1 MAVRTTMDALISL
14 VRTMIADPAGSSP
27 QFADQDI
34 QNRLDESRQ
43 DLRYLLLTV
52 GPSIVNTA
60 STGNVAE
67 VIFADYY
74 SDGFQWWEAD
84 CVIQGYSGGAAW
96 IVLTATTSDYI
107 TGHWTYESNVFT
119 SGTAP
124 GQFPPLFI
132 TGKVYDPNSAAADL
146 LEFWAASLAG
156 NFAFSADGQSFHPE
170 MVMAGKLKMADY
182 YRRRAKPRM
191 AKMVRTDVAYAGE
204 NTHDQDLLKGIY

>member
-1 MAVRTTMDALISL
+1 MAVRSTMDGLITL
-14 VRTMIADPAGSSP
+14 VRQMVADPAGASQ
-27 QFADQDI
+27 QFSDQDY
-34 QNRLDESRQ
+34 QDRLDEGRN
-43 DLRYLLLTV
+43 DVRYLPLTV

-60 STGNVAE
+60 STSNIAE

-74 SDGFQWWEAD
+74 SDGFRWWETD
-84 CVIQGYSGGAAW
+84 VVLQGYSNGAYW
-96 IVLTATTSDYI
+96 IVLTPTTSDYI
-107 TGHWTYESNVFT
+107 TGHFTFESNVFT
-119 SGTAP
+119 TGTAP

-191 AKMVRTDVAYAGE
+191 AKMIRTDVAYAGE
-204 NTHDQDLLKGIY
+204 NTHDMDLLKGVY